1 MSALEANPLPLQP
14 EYSSAS
20 LNFIDECAL
29 KFIHSSKISIQAAQ
43 SLIDFIGHGR
53 TAAEYVR
60 DGAFKSVL
68 EKMKLHVLEEYASKR
83 LAFLKTEGTIL
94 PDDAFPLETIMGIE
108 SIKEFRLLYSDVD
121 YPKRRFIL
129 LDHERKVGKEKIY
142 NIMK

>member
-83 LAFLKTEGTIL
+83 LAILKTEGTISL
-94 PDDAFPLETIMGIE
+94 DDAFPLETIMGIE
-108 SIKEFRLLYSDVD
+108 SIKEFRLHYSDVD

>member
-1 MSALEANPLPLQP
+1 MSGLEANPLPLQP
-14 EYSSAS
+14 EYTLES
-20 LNFIDECAL
+20 LNFLDQCAL
-29 KFIHSSKISIQAAQ
+29 KFIQSSKISIQAAQ

-83 LAFLKTEGTIL
+83 LAILKTEGTIPL
-94 PDDAFPLETIMGIE
+94 DDAFPLETIIGIE

-121 YPKRRFIL
+121 YPKKRLFL